1 MFSKNTNKESK
12 KVTFAEF
19 KKIIKK
25 YNLVNKYASDK
36 ELEYVYRIWPVKIYC
51 SNIKTKHLT
60 FTRDNDLHLYSM
72 TKDEFMKLFNMNVE
86 LLKYYKCE
94 QKIIKMNEDFI

>member
-1 MFSKNTNKESK
+1 MTS
-12 KVTFAEF
+12 AEF
-19 KKIIKK
+19 KRILKK
-25 YNLVNKYASDK
+25 YNLANKDASDK
-36 ELEYVYRIWPVKIYC
+36 EIEYVYRTWPVKTFC
-51 SNIKTKHLT
+51 SDIKTKHLT

-72 TKDEFMKLFNMNVE
+72 TKDEFIKLLNMNME

>member
-1 MFSKNTNKESK
+1 MTS
-12 KVTFAEF
+12 AEF
-19 KKIIKK
+19 KRILNK
-25 YNLVNKYASDK
+25 YNLANKDASDK
-36 ELEYVYRIWPVKIYC
+36 EIEYVYRTWSVKTFCTDIN
-51 SNIKTKHLT
+51 SKHLT

-72 TKDEFMKLFNMNVE
+72 TQDEFINLLNMNME

>member
-1 MFSKNTNKESK
+1 MTS
-12 KVTFAEF
+12 AEF

-25 YNLVNKYASDK
+25 YNLVDKYASDK
-36 ELEYVYRIWPVKIYC
+36 ELEYVYNTWSVKTFC
-51 SNIKTKHLT
+51 SNINSKHLDY
-60 FTRDNDLHLYSM
+60 TRDNDIHLYSM
-72 TKDEFMKLFNMNVE
+72 TKDEFMELLNMNVE

>member
-1 MFSKNTNKESK
+1 MTS
-12 KVTFAEF
+12 AEF

-25 YNLVNKYASDK
+25 FNLANKDASDK
-36 ELEYVYRIWPVKIYC
+36 EIEDVYRTWSVKTFCTDIN
-51 SNIKTKHLT
+51 SKHLT
-60 FTRDNDLHLYSM
+60 YTRDNDLHLYSM
-72 TKDEFMKLFNMNVE
+72 TKDEFMELLNMNLE

>member
-1 MFSKNTNKESK
+1 
-12 KVTFAEF
+12 VTSAEF
-19 KKIIKK
+19 KRILKK
-25 YNLVNKYASDK
+25 YNLANKDASDK
-36 ELEYVYRIWPVKIYC
+36 EIEYVYRTWSVKTFCTDIN
-51 SNIKTKHLT
+51 SKHLT

-72 TKDEFMKLFNMNVE
+72 TQDEFINLLNMNME

>member
-1 MFSKNTNKESK
+1 M
-12 KVTFAEF
+12 TFAEF

-36 ELEYVYRIWPVKIYC
+36 EIEYVYCTWSVKIFC
-51 SNIKTKHLT
+51 SDIKTKHLT
-60 FTRDNDLHLYSM
+60 FTRDNDLHLYYM
-72 TKDEFMKLFNMNVE
+72 TKDEFMKLLNMNVE

>member
-1 MFSKNTNKESK
+1 MTS
-12 KVTFAEF
+12 AEF
-19 KKIIKK
+19 KRILKK
-25 YNLVNKYASDK
+25 YNLANKDASD
-36 ELEYVYRIWPVKIYC
+36 EEIEYVYRTWSVKTFCTDIN
-51 SNIKTKHLT
+51 SKHLT

-72 TKDEFMKLFNMNVE
+72 TQDEFINLLNMNME

>member
-1 MFSKNTNKESK
+1 M
-12 KVTFAEF
+12 TFAEF

-36 ELEYVYRIWPVKIYC
+36 EIEYVYRTWSVKTFC
-51 SNIKTKHLT
+51 SDINSKHLDY
-60 FTRDNDLHLYSM
+60 TRDNDIHLYSM
-72 TKDEFMKLFNMNVE
+72 TKDEFIKLLIMNME

>member
-1 MFSKNTNKESK
+1 MTS
-12 KVTFAEF
+12 AEL
-19 KKIIKK
+19 KKILKK
-25 YNLVNKYASDK
+25 YNLVNKDASDK
-36 ELEYVYRIWPVKIYC
+36 EIEYVYRTWSVKTFC
-51 SNIKTKHLT
+51 ADIKTKHLT

-72 TKDEFMKLFNMNVE
+72 TIDEFMVLLNMNME

>member
-1 MFSKNTNKESK
+1 MTS
-12 KVTFAEF
+12 AEF
-19 KKIIKK
+19 KRILKK
-25 YNLVNKYASDK
+25 YNLANKDASDK
-36 ELEYVYRIWPVKIYC
+36 EIEYVYRKLSVKTFCTDINY
-51 SNIKTKHLT
+51 KHLT

-72 TKDEFMKLFNMNVE
+72 TKDEFMELLNMNLE

>member
-1 MFSKNTNKESK
+1 MTS
-12 KVTFAEF
+12 AEL
-19 KKIIKK
+19 KKILKK
-25 YNLVNKYASDK
+25 YNLVNKDASD
-36 ELEYVYRIWPVKIYC
+36 EEIEYVYRTWSVKTFC
-51 SNIKTKHLT
+51 TDIKTKHLT

-72 TKDEFMKLFNMNVE
+72 TIDEFMVLLNMNME

>member
-1 MFSKNTNKESK
+1 
-12 KVTFAEF
+12 VTFAEF
-19 KKIIKK
+19 KRILKK
-25 YNLVNKYASDK
+25 YNLANKDASDK
-36 ELEYVYRIWPVKIYC
+36 EIEYVYRTWSVKTFCTDIN
-51 SNIKTKHLT
+51 SKHLT

-72 TKDEFMKLFNMNVE
+72 TQDEFINLLNMNME

>member
-1 MFSKNTNKESK
+1 MTS
-12 KVTFAEF
+12 AEF

-25 YNLVNKYASDK
+25 FNLANKDASDK
-36 ELEYVYRIWPVKIYC
+36 EIEYVYRTWSVKTFC
-51 SNIKTKHLT
+51 SNINSKHLT

-72 TKDEFMKLFNMNVE
+72 TQNEFIELLNMNLE

>member
-1 MFSKNTNKESK
+1 MTY
-12 KVTFAEF
+12 AEF

-25 YNLVNKYASDK
+25 YNLANKDASDK
-36 ELEYVYRIWPVKIYC
+36 KIEYVYRTWSVKTFCTDI
-51 SNIKTKHLT
+51 NFKHLT
-60 FTRDNDLHLYSM
+60 YTRDNDLHLYSM
-72 TKDEFMKLFNMNVE
+72 TKDEFINLLNMNME

>member
-1 MFSKNTNKESK
+1 M
-12 KVTFAEF
+12 TFAEF

-25 YNLVNKYASDK
+25 FNLANKDDSDK
-36 ELEYVYRIWPVKIYC
+36 EIEYVYRTWSVKTFCTDIN
-51 SNIKTKHLT
+51 SKHLT
-60 FTRDNDLHLYSM
+60 FIRDNDLHLYSM
-72 TKDEFMKLFNMNVE
+72 TKDEFIELLNMNME

>member
-1 MFSKNTNKESK
+1 M
-12 KVTFAEF
+12 TFAEL

-25 YNLVNKYASDK
+25 YNLVNKNVSDK
-36 ELEYVYRIWPVKIYC
+36 ELEYVYCTWSVKTFC
-51 SNIKTKHLT
+51 SNINSKHLDY
-60 FTRDNDLHLYSM
+60 TRDNDIHLYSM
-72 TKDEFMKLFNMNVE
+72 TKDEFMELLNMNVE

>member
-1 MFSKNTNKESK
+1 MTSD
-12 KVTFAEF
+12 EF
-19 KKIIKK
+19 KRILKK
-25 YNLVNKYASDK
+25 YNLANKDASDK
-36 ELEYVYRIWPVKIYC
+36 EIEFVYRTWSVKTFCTDIN
-51 SNIKTKHLT
+51 SKHLT

-72 TKDEFMKLFNMNVE
+72 TQDEFINLLNMNME

>member
-1 MFSKNTNKESK
+1 
-12 KVTFAEF
+12 VTFAEF
-19 KKIIKK
+19 KRILKK
-25 YNLVNKYASDK
+25 YNLANKDASDK
-36 ELEYVYRIWPVKIYC
+36 EIEYVYRTWSVKTFC
-51 SNIKTKHLT
+51 TNINSKHLT

-72 TKDEFMKLFNMNVE
+72 TQDEFINLLNMNME